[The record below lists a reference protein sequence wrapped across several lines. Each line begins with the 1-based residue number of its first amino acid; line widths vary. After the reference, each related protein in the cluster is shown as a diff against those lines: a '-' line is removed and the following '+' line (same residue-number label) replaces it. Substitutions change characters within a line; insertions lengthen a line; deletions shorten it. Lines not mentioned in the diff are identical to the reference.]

1 MAVHIV
7 GFALSGVLYYVA
19 WWLGLVVMIATG
31 ALPWIAVVAANDS
44 TPRAARPGHLSAH
57 GSAAGSGRDGAPA
70 QLADRHAAPPAD
82 QRPQGPGVLETH
94 PGGHRVGTEDA

>member
-7 GFALSGVLYYVA
+7 GFALAGVLYYVA

-44 TPRAARPGHLSAH
+44 IPRAARSGHLIRH
-57 GSAAGSGRDGAPA
+57 GSAEPDRDGASV
-70 QLADRHAAPPAD
+70 QLADRHAAPVVNH
-82 QRPQGPGVLETH
+82 RLQGPRV
-94 PGGHRVGTEDA
+94 PGSLVRKSR